1 MKSVQQLLKYAASS
15 VLLHED
21 QEVDPEDA
29 GELILVE
36 IEGVGEMILDVAK
49 SQEYCETLTAS
60 RQADR
65 RGLIEGGGEGE
76 NTQVDKKGS
85 ATASLLLQLEFVFE
99 VLENKTFHRQLLP
112 LIEAESGSDVL
123 QSYFLELSEQVLQ
136 LLALST
142 RAQGSVPST
151 DMDKKKTVHSY
162 LSVQL
167 GDSAIDIT
175 VSSLGRSVNTWCL
188 DILKATQ
195 KVLDAPSFVAI
206 LQELLSHED
215 PSVRQTALHILSK
228 RLYAMSQGKRPGAE
242 EVSSWTEVSVIFHLK
257 STSMSAD
264 LWLISSLSALCS
276 SISPPTCDQLCGD
289 AYRHMLIP
297 LVPMT
302 WIRRRTRRER
312 ETPSRMALALR
323 SPLLCVSTY

>member
-1 MKSVQQLLKYAASS
+1 VKSVQQLLRYAASS

-21 QEVDPEDA
+21 QELDSEEA
-29 GELILVE
+29 GELIFVE
-36 IEGVGEMILDVAK
+36 IDGVGEMILDVAR

-60 RQADR
+60 RQAER
-65 RGLIEGGGEGE
+65 RGQLGGGGE
-76 NTQVDKKGS
+76 NTQIDKKGS

-151 DMDKKKTVHSY
+151 DLDKKKTVNSY

-167 GDSAIDIT
+167 GDSAVDIT
-175 VSSLGRSVNTWCL
+175 VKSLGRSVNTWCL

-206 LQELLSHED
+206 LQELLGHED
-215 PSVRQTALHILSK
+215 PSVRQTALQILSK
-228 RLYAMSQGKRPGAE
+228 RLLAMSQGKRPGAE
-242 EVSSWTEVSVIFHLK
+242 EVSAVTALLLTF
-257 STSMSAD
+257 
-264 LWLISSLSALCS
+264 LS
-276 SISPPTCDQLCGD
+276 
-289 AYRHMLIP
+289 
-297 LVPMT
+297 
-302 WIRRRTRRER
+302 
-312 ETPSRMALALR
+312 
-323 SPLLCVSTY
+323 

>member
-1 MKSVQQLLKYAASS
+1 VKSVQQLLRYAASS

-21 QEVDPEDA
+21 QELDSEEA
-29 GELILVE
+29 GELIFVE
-36 IEGVGEMILDVAK
+36 IDGVGEMILDVAR

-60 RQADR
+60 RQAER
-65 RGLIEGGGEGE
+65 RGQLEGGGGE
-76 NTQVDKKGS
+76 NTQIDKKGS

-151 DMDKKKTVHSY
+151 DLDKKKTVNSY

-167 GDSAIDIT
+167 GDSAVDIT
-175 VSSLGRSVNTWCL
+175 VNSLGRSVNTWCL

-206 LQELLSHED
+206 LQELLGHED
-215 PSVRQTALHILSK
+215 PSVRQTALQILSK
-228 RLYAMSQGKRPGAE
+228 RLLAMSQGKRPGAE
-242 EVSSWTEVSVIFHLK
+242 EVSAVTALLLTF
-257 STSMSAD
+257 
-264 LWLISSLSALCS
+264 LS
-276 SISPPTCDQLCGD
+276 
-289 AYRHMLIP
+289 
-297 LVPMT
+297 
-302 WIRRRTRRER
+302 
-312 ETPSRMALALR
+312 
-323 SPLLCVSTY
+323 